1 MQIIF
6 TFLLYSV
13 CVLSPFSVLLY
24 VILPVDCMYK
34 ISLISDVRDQSE
46 LDNSS
51 KGAEWLQVTGYK
63 LQVTGY
69 RLLVTGYRL
78 QVTGY
83 RLHVIGYKLQVTGY

>member
-34 ISLISDVRDQSE
+34 ISFISDVRDRSE

-51 KGAEWLQVTGYK
+51 KGAE
-63 LQVTGY
+63 
-69 RLLVTGYRL
+69 
-78 QVTGY
+78 
-83 RLHVIGYKLQVTGY
+83 